1 MPIKVV
7 FFVIHSQKKMC
18 ECATYFIYII
28 LTIKRKKAEYLG
40 KENLCIDGYQFM
52 DKESYE
58 KAKKEQ
64 EAIVYIK
71 AHTNFNNINQV
82 IKVYNKAIEKK
93 MFSTIIGYE
102 FLKQVRNLII
112 KKGNLEESEIAPVLI
127 TTERKDTNLTFEQ
140 KQKEKYKMLYENE
153 KTNKTILKAAIIV
166 LVIVVGVMIYISR
179 NGKNSIISDYE
190 NKIINQY
197 EEWEIELEE
206 REKELEEQKKVIE
219 EKEKSLEEK

>member
-1 MPIKVV
+1 
-7 FFVIHSQKKMC
+7 
-18 ECATYFIYII
+18 
-28 LTIKRKKAEYLG
+28 
-40 KENLCIDGYQFM
+40 M

-64 EAIVYIK
+64 ETIIYMK

-112 KKGNLEESEIAPVLI
+112 KKGNMEESEIAPVPII
-127 TTERKDTNLTFEQ
+127 TEKKNTNLAFEQ

-153 KTNKTILKAAIIV
+153 KTNKTILKAAIVV
-166 LVIVVGVMIYISR
+166 LVIVVAAMIYISR

-206 REKELEEQKKVIE
+206 REKVIE
-219 EKEKSLEEK
+219 EKEKALEEK

>member
-1 MPIKVV
+1 MDNAIP
-7 FFVIHSQKKMC
+7 
-18 ECATYFIYII
+18 A
-28 LTIKRKKAEYLG
+28 IKRKKAEYLE

-52 DKESYE
+52 DKDSYE

-102 FLKQVRNLII
+102 FLKQVRNYII
-112 KKGNLEESEIAPVLI
+112 KKGTLEESEIAPVLI
-127 TTERKDTNLTFEQ
+127 TTERKDTNLEFEQ

-166 LVIVVGVMIYISR
+166 LIIVVGMMIYISR

-206 REKELEEQKKVIE
+206 REKVIE
-219 EKEKSLEEK
+219 EKEKMLEEK